1 MPAYSHTCDLLNC
14 QDVAMEGVG
23 AIHGCFVYTI
33 PDSLAQ
39 VKETGSLCGLLN
51 LHEHVSG
58 AHLALVSHMMLP
70 LVSATAQ
77 ICPGMPGIGQLFNF
91 HYTYIQSFQGF

>member
-1 MPAYSHTCDLLNC
+1 M
-14 QDVAMEGVG
+14 QQMQMEGVG
-23 AIHGCFVYTI
+23 AIHGCFVHTI

-51 LHEHVSG
+51 LHEHMSR
-58 AHLALVSHMMLP
+58 AHLALVSHMMLLVP

-77 ICPGMPGIGQLFNF
+77 TCPGMPGIGQLFDF